1 MKLTKIQTPG
11 YWLIIVL
18 CQCLFSSNLP
28 AGMIST
34 QQISQKNTFTSE
46 HVQIRSALMR
56 EDVKRAMRAYGIKPV
71 QIQQRL
77 NQLTDEEIRQLAR
90 HIEQLPAGGGASLV
104 LFATGPIV
112 LMFELMGL
120 TDLTTTF

>member
-1 MKLTKIQTPG
+1 MKLTKLQTPG
-11 YWLIIVL
+11 YWVIIIL
-18 CQCLFSSNLP
+18 SQCLFSSHLP

-34 QQISQKNTFTSE
+34 QQISQKNTLTSE
-46 HVQIRSALMR
+46 QEQIRSALMR
-56 EDVKRAMRAYGIKPV
+56 EDVKRAMLAYGIQPV
-71 QIQQRL
+71 QIQQRMK
-77 NQLTDEEIRQLAR
+77 QLTDEEIRQLAR
-90 HIEQLPAGGGASLV
+90 HIEHLPAGGGAGLV